1 MTEEVKSCPFC
12 GGKEVKLFKEGSI
25 WVVECLQCLAK
36 VGATLEVDALDF
48 WNYRPK
54 EEQLGEQIREMKQ
67 KNDALKREILE
78 AREDN
83 TDNMEYH
90 VAERKRLK
98 AENARLRKALFFYA
112 ELDGIGIQHKS
123 LEFVDGKPQ
132 PFGTIA
138 RTALLNFIVPDGSRV
153 EFPNL
158 KKAMEGIG
166 DGDGKFSFPP
176 MFPKK

>member
-1 MTEEVKSCPFC
+1 MTEEIKSCPFC

-36 VGATLEVDALDF
+36 VGATLEADALDF

-78 AREDN
+78 EREDN
-83 TDNMEYH
+83 

-98 AENARLRKALFFYA
+98 KEIEELEGSVAFAERMRVLDLLKTCCNEFAKSRFKPCRRVKTVDAKGRCTARATCPIYA
-112 ELDGIGIQHKS
+112 ELTKGEK
-123 LEFVDGKPQ
+123 V
-132 PFGTIA
+132 
-138 RTALLNFIVPDGSRV
+138 
-153 EFPNL
+153 
-158 KKAMEGIG
+158 
-166 DGDGKFSFPP
+166 
-176 MFPKK
+176 

>member
-36 VGATLEVDALDF
+36 VGATTEADVLDF

-67 KNDALKREILE
+67 KNETLKREVLE

-83 TDNMEYH
+83 CENMEYH
-90 VAERKRLK
+90 VEERERLK
-98 AENARLRKALFFYA
+98 KEIVNLEAENKMLIGALKAIKKIVDKPPLSIYDAARIYA
-112 ELDGIGIQHKS
+112 ECCD
-123 LEFVDGKPQ
+123 
-132 PFGTIA
+132 
-138 RTALLNFIVPDGSRV
+138 ALKGAEND
-153 EFPNL
+153 
-158 KKAMEGIG
+158 A
-166 DGDGKFSFPP
+166 
-176 MFPKK
+176 